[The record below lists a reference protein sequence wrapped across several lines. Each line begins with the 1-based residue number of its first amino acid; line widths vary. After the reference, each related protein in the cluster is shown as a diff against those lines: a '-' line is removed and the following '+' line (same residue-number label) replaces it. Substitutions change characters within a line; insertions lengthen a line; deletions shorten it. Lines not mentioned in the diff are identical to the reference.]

1 MPLPSPPAENKARSL
16 NRAEKT
22 KETRGLNRELQA
34 AGLGVLGYGAVGRP
48 MVISRGDQVPVQ
60 KRRTGSGYIAFTSAG
75 RARTEAE
82 PQGCSRTRHFSPLE
96 VSTVLCEQN
105 WRSPWKRARRNHLH
119 RHYWKQKRL
128 QHLSSAIV
136 SFPRGAWSLETKIRS
151 CGKIHLQSCIHM
163 RSSAHCS
170 LYLECSS
177 PHSCSL
183 SLALFGCL
191 FKVTLGS
198 CLHPNPAFT
207 HQAPAVIISFIIFPS
222 TGTLKDF
229 VSFPAVLPKP
239 LTVPSP

>member
-119 RHYWKQKRL
+119 RHY
-128 QHLSSAIV
+128 
-136 SFPRGAWSLETKIRS
+136 
-151 CGKIHLQSCIHM
+151 
-163 RSSAHCS
+163 
-170 LYLECSS
+170 
-177 PHSCSL
+177 
-183 SLALFGCL
+183 
-191 FKVTLGS
+191 
-198 CLHPNPAFT
+198 
-207 HQAPAVIISFIIFPS
+207 
-222 TGTLKDF
+222 
-229 VSFPAVLPKP
+229 
-239 LTVPSP
+239 